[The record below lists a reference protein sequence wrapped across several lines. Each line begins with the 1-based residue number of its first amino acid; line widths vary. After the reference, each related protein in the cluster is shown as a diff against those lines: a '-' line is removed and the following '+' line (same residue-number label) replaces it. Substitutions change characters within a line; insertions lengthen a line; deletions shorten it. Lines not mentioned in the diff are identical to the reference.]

1 MNIIFRID
9 EYLPETNQIV
19 IQLCKETSRNSIFSH
34 KKVAIDCETLDLYDA
49 ESFSH
54 TLSAKYGSGIISEE
68 NRNEP
73 ILDDNKNSEI
83 IKGDLNLEKLVGKVI
98 KYDFY
103 DLQKHEFKSRF
114 RLNAR
119 RVEL

>member
-19 IQLCKETSRNSIFSH
+19 IQLCKETSRNSILSH
-34 KKVAIDCETLDLYDA
+34 EKIAINCETLDLYDA

-54 TLSAKYGSGIISEE
+54 TLSAKYGSGIIAEE

>member
-9 EYLPETNQIV
+9 KYLPETNQIV

-34 KKVAIDCETLDLYDA
+34 EKVAINCETLDLYDA

-54 TLSAKYGSGIISEE
+54 TLSAKYGSGIIAEE

-98 KYDFY
+98 GGKVYE
-103 DLQKHEFKSRF
+103 KGT
-114 RLNAR
+114 RLLKMR
-119 RVEL
+119 KVHL